1 MCIALFMALQ
11 YDCPMGTPKE
21 LERYLY
27 RDFLSWPEGERWE
40 LTDGV
45 AYAMVS
51 AAYRRHQ
58 GIVGEL
64 NRQFAN
70 YLLDDPCR
78 VYPAPIDVKFSPDV
92 DDEAP
97 TVLEP
102 DVVICCDQEKLT
114 REGITGAPDLD
125 IDLTLLFQAG

>member
-1 MCIALFMALQ
+1 
-11 YDCPMGTPKE
+11 MGTPKE

-40 LTDGV
+40 LIDGV